1 MPKAKKATDG
11 TESCKNSVCS
21 PNGPAIHFPF
31 RIQSRQPESCGYPG
45 FDLSCNNATQTVLL
59 NLPYS
64 GQFIV
69 QGIDYTTQQ
78 IWINDPKNCLP
89 KQLLSLNLS
98 GSPFKGVYH
107 QEFSFFNCSSVLLK
121 DQLTPII
128 CLSDSNHTIFA
139 TSSRRV
145 AALLLSTCEFITNVS
160 VPVQWPFYEQ
170 ILSSDLNDDLWL
182 TWDEPSGC
190 GKCESRG
197 GQCGFK
203 TNSSHEI
210 VCSNVPHQS
219 GFTWSARYAITIGVG
234 VPGSM
239 CLLGLLCFLFG
250 KIESYNARRHV
261 EIPEFNPTIAPPP
274 KIMGI
279 GAAQTEQGSGELSLK
294 EGPIKAQSRDINEVM
309 VMPDSLQGS
318 RSELLPNTAG
328 QRTESESKSLFSEG
342 VFNTSE
348 SDDAASTEGGR
359 NEMVQETI
367 ATVQTDV
374 TTVMEIELCGI
385 DSSLMPTLSSKL
397 AVVLNSTTTI
407 GSPKSQPIINES
419 SLFNASLISVV
430 EVKRDTLVAKI
441 SDIEAALITHDNS
454 PFLLL

>member
-1 MPKAKKATDG
+1 MNILEVTSSILFFFFFFFSFSYLATS

-21 PNGPAIHFPF
+21 SNSPGIHFPF

-107 QEFSFFNCSSVLLK
+107 QEFSFFNCSSGLLK

-145 AALLLSTCEFITNVS
+145 AALLLSACKFITNVS

-219 GFTWSARYAITIGVG
+219 VPEWS
-234 VPGSM
+234 
-239 CLLGLLCFLFG
+239 G
-250 KIESYNARRHV
+250 KSKKSPHE
-261 EIPEFNPTIAPPP
+261 
-274 KIMGI
+274 
-279 GAAQTEQGSGELSLK
+279 GSGNADGESPDY
-294 EGPIKAQSRDINEVM
+294 GRRMSSR
-309 VMPDSLQGS
+309 
-318 RSELLPNTAG
+318 
-328 QRTESESKSLFSEG
+328 
-342 VFNTSE
+342 
-348 SDDAASTEGGR
+348 
-359 NEMVQETI
+359 
-367 ATVQTDV
+367 QTLGH
-374 TTVMEIELCGI
+374 I
-385 DSSLMPTLSSKL
+385 
-397 AVVLNSTTTI
+397 
-407 GSPKSQPIINES
+407 
-419 SLFNASLISVV
+419 
-430 EVKRDTLVAKI
+430 
-441 SDIEAALITHDNS
+441 
-454 PFLLL
+454 